1 MKQRVS
7 LHKQWR
13 LRLELGQRTQVLRAP
28 RVEAVLAS
36 PERQLPSIDR
46 VLEPFAHRLFGWK
59 RRRCQDNGHLV
70 ERPHN
75 EGEIVLGPGLMRVPR
90 VDVLEAQRDPALLV
104 AAPQKCRH
112 WRVPG
117 HRRDNTR
124 LTPVDARR
132 IWIRR
137 LVHGLEEETASVL
150 DAQPRRQPGRKAGW
164 LSDRFDDPTAQPLLE
179 CRPDLG
185 REVFPVDA
193 DASRRNRVRE
203 RRLSAA

>member
-1 MKQRVS
+1 MKQRVA

-59 RRRCQDNGHLV
+59 RRRCQDNGHLL

-112 WRVPG
+112 RRVPG

-137 LVHGLEEETASVL
+137 LVHGLRKKRRPSSTRSRAAS
-150 DAQPRRQPGRKAGW
+150 PGEK
-164 LSDRFDDPTAQPLLE
+164 
-179 CRPDLG
+179 
-185 REVFPVDA
+185 PVG
-193 DASRRNRVRE
+193 
-203 RRLSAA
+203 